1 MTTDKKIYIS
11 SAILILLIILFIIFL
26 ICPIFE
32 EIKKNSKD
40 LISQNENLASLE
52 VKVVNLKKFETIYQ
66 NLKPNLEKIDNL
78 FIDPEVPVEFI
89 SFLEK
94 TSRECDL
101 TLSLSL
107 SSQKKIAEE
116 TWSSLNFQT
125 NLTGSF
131 LDFSKFLEKLESSPY
146 LIEIKDITIN
156 KLKETEIKK
165 ESKESSFSN
174 TEAALLIKVYTKQE
188 NENKD

>member
-40 LISQNENLASLE
+40 LISQNENLVSLE

-94 TSRECDL
+94 TSRSCNL

-116 TWSSLNFQT
+116 TWYSLNFQT

-131 LDFSKFLEKLESSPY
+131 LDFSKFLEKLEASPY

-156 KLKETEIKK
+156 KLKETEAKK
-165 ESKESSFSN
+165 ESKKSSFSN
-174 TEAALLIKVYTKQE
+174 IETTLLIKVYTKQE